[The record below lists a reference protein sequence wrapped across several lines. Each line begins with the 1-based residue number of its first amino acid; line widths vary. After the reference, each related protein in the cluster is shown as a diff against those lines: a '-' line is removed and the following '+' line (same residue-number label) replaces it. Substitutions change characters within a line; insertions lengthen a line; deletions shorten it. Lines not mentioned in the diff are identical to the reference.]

1 MIVYL
6 LYFLNFL
13 YISSFK
19 GFTCRKLSFLNDVQ
33 ILPDNCVLYN
43 QRYGSI
49 CSFSCA
55 TGKQISGPSS
65 VRCGIRGYWSEEVN
79 EVSCNGSYNS
89 NFCFVLLFT
98 LVFLLMFQAALKN
111 NGKDVVKELKLEVT
125 GYVTSTRL
133 VCQIAWTLATWVKTL
148 YTKTLRAVKTSP
160 QWFFLWAPVQMSN
173 FLLSN
178 LILQLST
185 RKRLTFESIKS
196 DISNLGRP
204 MRTWEF
210 RLRSDVD
217 WFFMCRT

>member
-13 YISSFK
+13 YISSFE
-19 GFTCRKLSFLNDVQ
+19 GFTCRKLSSLNDVQ

-55 TGKQISGPSS
+55 NRKQISGPSS

-89 NFCFVLLFT
+89 NLFFFLHLVT

-111 NGKDVVKELKLEVT
+111 NGKDVVKELKREVT
-125 GYVTSTRL
+125 GYITSTML
-133 VCQIAWTLATWVKTL
+133 VCQFAWTWP
-148 YTKTLRAVKTSP
+148 R
-160 QWFFLWAPVQMSN
+160 
-173 FLLSN
+173 
-178 LILQLST
+178 
-185 RKRLTFESIKS
+185 
-196 DISNLGRP
+196 G
-204 MRTWEF
+204 
-210 RLRSDVD
+210 
-217 WFFMCRT
+217 